1 MIDLEKPIAAE
12 AEPAP
17 TPDPSFRL
25 PAFELQSATPLRDA
39 QHYDIDELLCYHD
52 RIFLF
57 QAFQAILKRTP
68 GKEAR
73 EAKAGEFI
81 DNSLLKEL
89 EQSGWFRTV
98 GR

>member
-1 MIDLEKPIAAE
+1 VRY
-12 AEPAP
+12 
-17 TPDPSFRL
+17 SG
-25 PAFELQSATPLRDA
+25 
-39 QHYDIDELLCYHD
+39 D
-52 RIFLF
+52 RIPYVR
-57 QAFQAILKRTP
+57 AEGVEEILKRTP

-89 EQSGWFRTV
+89 EQSGWFRTA